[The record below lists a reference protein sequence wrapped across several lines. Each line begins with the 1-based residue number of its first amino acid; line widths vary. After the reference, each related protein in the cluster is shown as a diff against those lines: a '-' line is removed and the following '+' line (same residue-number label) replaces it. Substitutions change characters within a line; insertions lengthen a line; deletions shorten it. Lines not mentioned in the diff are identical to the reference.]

1 MNAFVIDAFG
11 FARQQESR
19 EGTIAIAEM
28 ARMLEDCADNSGEI
42 HWQLRGDVHALD
54 VPQLKLQVE
63 GTVQLMCQRCLQP
76 FAFAIDSHSSL
87 MLAKNDE
94 HADEI
99 DAMLDDES
107 LDVIVASQAFNI
119 FELIE
124 DEALLALPLSPRH
137 ETCPDT
143 SVLDSANVTK
153 ELPFAALTRLKQ

>member
-11 FARQQESR
+11 FARQQDSR
-19 EGTIAIAEM
+19 EGKIAIADM
-28 ARMLEDCADNSGEI
+28 ARMLEDCADDSGEI
-42 HWQLRGDVHALD
+42 SWQLQGTVHALD
-54 VPQLKLQVE
+54 VPQLNLHVK

-76 FAFAIDSHSSL
+76 FAFEVDSHSSL

-99 DAMLDDES
+99 DALLDDES
-107 LDVIVASQAFNI
+107 LDVIVASHAFNI

-137 ETCPDT
+137 ETCPDS
-143 SVLDSANVTK
+143 SVMDLANDTK

>member
-1 MNAFVIDAFG
+1 MNALIIDAFG
-11 FARQQESR
+11 FARQKESQQG
-19 EGTIAIAEM
+19 EIAIAEM
-28 ARMLEDCADNSGEI
+28 ARLLEDCADNSGHI
-42 HWQLRGDVHALD
+42 AWQLQGGVHELD
-54 VPQLKLQVE
+54 VPKLALHVS
-63 GTVQLMCQRCLQP
+63 GKVQLMCQRCLQP
-76 FAFAIDSHSSL
+76 FAFAIDSRSEL

-107 LDVIVASQAFNI
+107 LDVIVASQTFNL

-124 DEALLALPLSPRH
+124 DEALLALPLSPKH

-143 SVLDSANVTK
+143 SLLDNANDTK